1 MSDGRGPLIIAVVGR
16 HNVGKTTVGTRMV
29 EAWTEMGLLVAALK
43 HDGHAD
49 DRRMDRESRFDRSGD
64 DSVSGVEESS
74 VEESSVEESS
84 VEESSVEESSGK
96 ESSGKE
102 SSGKESSG
110 KESSGKERHSPAAR
124 PRSDD
129 WEKPGSDTERL
140 VTAGAAMTMI
150 VGGGQ
155 TLLRTTRDT
164 EADDVYKLLSRLEQ
178 HANAVGP
185 ALDIILVEGY
195 KYTDLPKVVVIGPE
209 DRECLLNEAFT
220 SVQAVIESP
229 LWEWRESQR
238 LGKTLNLSNLPAK
251 TLNASFTQKHLPV
264 YHGNNLR
271 DLCRSLWYTHIRD
284 NSL

>member
-74 VEESSVEESS
+74 VE
-84 VEESSVEESSGK
+84 
-96 ESSGKE
+96 
-102 SSGKESSG
+102 ESSG

-264 YHGNNLR
+264 YHGDNLR
-271 DLCRSLWYTHIRD
+271 DLCWSLWYTHTRD